1 MSQATSKLNKLRK
14 TESEMSEKINELNAE
29 ERLANL
35 ESSIQKMKADR
46 DSIIEQIED
55 FESNED
61 DSRKKK
67 ELSALMEDK
76 MKDLKLA
83 NDTQNENQ
91 AKVDAFL
98 SDLPGYV
105 EGTALTSDEL
115 SEFKRTYTA
124 KERKANEKQ
133 ESANKKYMTKAA
145 DITSASREL
154 GKIRKELQS
163 IRNTIQEIRDES
175 MDDSMNDLDEEK
187 QNLSDLEE
195 KLANEEEEMAAMKE
209 GKKLYQKF
217 LKDLKNE
224 ACCPLCKDKV
234 SDSKRTKLR
243 ILLETKMEFSNYD
256 SVLAEISDLKNK
268 IATTKKSIKQQED
281 EKECEKREET
291 QKTTLKE
298 FQEAQKSLKEDFD
311 RAQKDHKKMKDLKEK
326 VFAAEPYVRIVSSNS
341 NKIKALEKRISS
353 LQNDLRRVSF

>member
-234 SDSKRTKLR
+234 SESKRTKLR
-243 ILLETKMEFSNYD
+243 ILLECKMEFSNYD
-256 SVLAEISDLKNK
+256 SVRAEISELKNK

-281 EKECEKREET
+281 EKECEKREEM

>member
-14 TESEMSEKINELNAE
+14 TESEKTDEINELNAE
-29 ERLANL
+29 ELLVTL
-35 ESSIQKMKADR
+35 ESSIKKLKTDR
-46 DSIIEQIED
+46 DAIIEQIEV

-67 ELSALMEDK
+67 ELTSLLEDK

-83 NDTQNENQ
+83 KDTQNENQ
-91 AKVDAFL
+91 AKVDVFL
-98 SDLPGYV
+98 NDLPGYV
-105 EGTALTSDEL
+105 EGSPLTSDEL
-115 SEFKRTYTA
+115 SDFKKTYTA
-124 KERKANEKQ
+124 KERKSNEKQ

-163 IRNTIQEIRDES
+163 IRNTIQTVREES

-187 QNLSDLEE
+187 QNLSELEE

-224 ACCPLCKDKV
+224 PCCPLCKDKV

-243 ILLETKMEFSNYD
+243 PVFKMMLARRGSYRHKWNYNCEFLSYCNIVCISIISNN
-256 SVLAEISDLKNK
+256 I
-268 IATTKKSIKQQED
+268 TSI
-281 EKECEKREET
+281 T
-291 QKTTLKE
+291 
-298 FQEAQKSLKEDFD
+298 
-311 RAQKDHKKMKDLKEK
+311 
-326 VFAAEPYVRIVSSNS
+326 
-341 NKIKALEKRISS
+341 
-353 LQNDLRRVSF
+353 